1 MKKIGSISKLTCEF
15 KNPILYKFN
24 IGNQS
29 FDLNNYIGKN
39 IKIKFLDKINCI
51 ECGNKIKKTF
61 MQGFCYPCFIKSPKT
76 SECIFKPHLCRA
88 HLGESKDMEWSKKYC
103 LSDQYVYLSITSN
116 LKVGVTRYTQIP
128 NRWIDQ
134 GAHHA
139 IKLAKVPNR
148 YLAGMIEIELSKYI
162 SDRTQ
167 WRKMLQGNYEQIDLI
182 NKKKELAKLLS
193 SEYQKYI
200 ITDNTIQNLFYPQ
213 LNQLEKIKSIN
224 IEKTPL
230 IDGEITGI
238 KGQYIIIDNLYVLNV
253 RKYTGYSFE
262 IEIT

>member
-88 HLGESKDMEWSKKYC
+88 HLGESKDIEWSKKYC

-116 LKVGVTRYTQIP
+116 LKVGVTRHTQIP

-167 WRKMLQGNYEQIDLI
+167 WRKMLQGNYNQIDLL

-224 IEKTPL
+224 IDKTPL
-230 IDGEITGI
+230 IDGELTGI

-262 IEIT
+262 IEII

>member
-1 MKKIGSISKLTCEF
+1 MKKIGSISKLTSEF

-167 WRKMLQGNYEQIDLI
+167 WRKMLQGNYDQIDLL

>member
-1 MKKIGSISKLTCEF
+1 MKKIGSISKLSCEF

-39 IKIKFLDKINCI
+39 IKIKFLDEIYCI
-51 ECGNKIKKTF
+51 ECSAKIKKTF

-88 HLGESKDMEWSKKYC
+88 HLGESKDMQWSKKYC

-148 YLAGMIEIELSKYI
+148 YLAGVIEIKISKYI

-167 WRKMLQGNYEQIDLI
+167 WRKMLQGNYEKIDLL
-182 NKKKELAKLLS
+182 NKKKELVKLLPF
-193 SEYQKYI
+193 EFQKYI
-200 ITDNTIQNLFYPQ
+200 SKDNTIKNLFYPQ

-230 IDGEITGI
+230 IEGEITGI
-238 KGQYIIIDNLYVLNV
+238 KGQYIIIDNLYVFNV
-253 RKYTGYSFE
+253 RKYTGYNFE

>member
-262 IEIT
+262 IEII

>member
-167 WRKMLQGNYEQIDLI
+167 WRKMLQGNYEQIDLL

-230 IDGEITGI
+230 IDGKITGI

-262 IEIT
+262 IEII

>member
-1 MKKIGSISKLTCEF
+1 MKKIGPISKLTCEL

-148 YLAGMIEIELSKYI
+148 YLAGMIEIQLSKYI

-167 WRKMLQGNYEQIDLI
+167 WRKMLQGNYEQIDLL
-182 NKKKELAKLLS
+182 NKKKYLAKLLS

-200 ITDNTIQNLFYPQ
+200 STNDTIQNLFYPQ

-262 IEIT
+262 IEII

>member
-116 LKVGVTRYTQIP
+116 LKVGVTRYNQIP

-148 YLAGMIEIELSKYI
+148 YLAGMIEIKLSKYI

-200 ITDNTIQNLFYPQ
+200 STNNKIQNLFYPQ

-230 IDGEITGI
+230 IDGQLTGI

-262 IEIT
+262 IEII

>member
-1 MKKIGSISKLTCEF
+1 MKKIGPISKLTCELI
-15 KNPILYKFN
+15 NPILYKFN

-148 YLAGMIEIELSKYI
+148 YLAGMIEIQLSKYI

-167 WRKMLQGNYEQIDLI
+167 WRKMLQGNYEQIDLL

-200 ITDNTIQNLFYPQ
+200 STNNTIQNLFYPQ

-262 IEIT
+262 IEII

>member
-1 MKKIGSISKLTCEF
+1 MKKIGPISKLTCEL

-148 YLAGMIEIELSKYI
+148 YLAGMIEIQLSKYI

-167 WRKMLQGNYEQIDLI
+167 WRKMLQGNYEQIDLL

-200 ITDNTIQNLFYPQ
+200 STNNTIQNLFYPQ

-262 IEIT
+262 IEII

>member
-1 MKKIGSISKLTCEF
+1 MKKIGSISKLTSEF

-262 IEIT
+262 IEII